1 VSLLKELKIL
11 GASRTINIA
20 LLTELKPGRMEAMI
34 RVPTHRPPTHPG
46 EMLREEFLWPM
57 QIDEQQ
63 LAKSIHVPHQRIK
76 EKVSE
81 KRSINPSTAL
91 RLAKYFGMSPDFW
104 MNLQLRWDLYQTQQ
118 AESADLNAIRPH
130 VAL

>member
-1 VSLLKELKIL
+1 
-11 GASRTINIA
+11 
-20 LLTELKPGRMEAMI
+20 MI
-34 RVPTHRPPTHPG
+34 RIPTNRPPTHPG

-63 LAKSIHVPHQRIK
+63 LAESIHVPHQSIK
-76 EKVSE
+76 EIVSE
-81 KRSINPSTAL
+81 KKSINPSIAL

-118 AESADLNAIRPH
+118 SESEDLNAIRPH
-130 VAL
+130 VVA